1 VDAFQVIRFHEP
13 LLPNVVGHTA
23 GTVIFAIFLALLLRD
38 PSNRGMA
45 SRRLSLLAAT
55 TALVWN
61 AGSLWLLTFPPEA
74 RIAGWLLTAVSTA
87 ALSLLPAFLLDLSLD
102 GNKRRIAYLGY
113 GLSLV
118 AVGLHFSEPV
128 VGGTALHR
136 NTLVL
141 TAGGFALLVFFGSL
155 LPWRGVSRSAG
166 AMALF
171 LFALSFSHFSQEEA
185 HAGWLIEV
193 FVHHAGLPLALFVLM
208 QDYRFVLLD
217 AFLRFLANILL
228 AAVFAW
234 AGLRAAAWAGWFEW
248 RGADPRAVSIALISS
263 AAALVLFA
271 MTRQRLQSLLTRL
284 LFRPRRAEDLLARLR
299 ECAAADE
306 TSYLQWAAE
315 EIARFFDAKP
325 VEHGAAEAE
334 ITVPIRLSD
343 GGNHSFG
350 LTRRAGGR
358 RFLSEDHE
366 VLSAFAAEISARI
379 ERFRE
384 DELRRLAADAELRA
398 LQSQIHPHFL
408 FNALN
413 TLYGIIPRE
422 AKGARET
429 VLNLSELLRYFL
441 RTGTQ
446 TIPLEEE
453 MRIIRA
459 YLAIETLR
467 LGEKLDVEMDLDPA
481 VLQVRIPVLSIQPLV
496 ENAIKHGIAPNPQG
510 GRLCLAARRQGGW
523 LDVRVGNSAADS
535 AVNSDTGA
543 GIGLENVRRRLR
555 LCYGDGATLAVEH
568 AGGATVA
575 TLRVPLEVAK

>member
-1 VDAFQVIRFHEP
+1 MEELQVIRFHEP

-38 PSNRGMA
+38 RSNRGMA

-87 ALSLLPAFLLDLSLD
+87 ALSLLPAFLLDLSLE
-102 GNKRRIAYLGY
+102 GSKRRIAWLGY
-113 GLSLV
+113 GLSLAAIV
-118 AVGLHFSEPV
+118 LHFSEPV
-128 VGGTALHR
+128 MGGPALHR
-136 NTLVL
+136 NTLVF
-141 TAGGFALLVFFGSL
+141 TAVGFALLVFFGSL

-171 LFALSFSHFSQEEA
+171 LFALSFSHFSQKEA
-185 HAGWLIEV
+185 HAGWVLEV

-234 AGLRAAAWAGWFEW
+234 VGLRAAAWAGWFEW
-248 RGADPRAVSIALISS
+248 RGADPRTVSLALISS
-263 AAALVLFA
+263 TAALVLFA

-284 LFRPRRAEDLLARLR
+284 LFRPRRAEELLARLR
-299 ECAAADE
+299 EPAAADQ
-306 TSYLQWAAE
+306 TAYLEWAAE

-325 VEHGAAEAE
+325 VESGAAEAA
-334 ITVPIRLSD
+334 IHVPIRLAD

-366 VLSAFAAEISARI
+366 ILAAFAAEISARI
-379 ERFRE
+379 ERFKE

-429 VLNLSELLRYFL
+429 VLNLADILRYFL

-459 YLAIETLR
+459 YLAIEGLR
-467 LGEKLDVEMDLDPA
+467 LGEKLHVEMDLDPA
-481 VLQVRIPVLSIQPLV
+481 VSQVRIPALSIQPLV
-496 ENAIKHGIAPNPQG
+496 ENAIKHGIAPNPEG
-510 GRLCLAARRQGGW
+510 GRLALATRGESGW
-523 LDVRVGNSAADS
+523 LNVRVENSAAVPSADS
-535 AVNSDTGA
+535 DAGT
-543 GIGLENVRRRLR
+543 GIGLENVRQRLR
-555 LCYGDGATLAVEH
+555 LYYGGGATLMVERS
-568 AGGATVA
+568 AGATVA
-575 TLRVPLEVAK
+575 RLRVPLEAAK